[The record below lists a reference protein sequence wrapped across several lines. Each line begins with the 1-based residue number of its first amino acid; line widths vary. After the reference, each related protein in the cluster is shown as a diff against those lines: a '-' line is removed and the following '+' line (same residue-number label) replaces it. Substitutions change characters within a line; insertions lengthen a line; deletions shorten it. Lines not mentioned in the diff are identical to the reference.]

1 MNSANRLAVERML
14 ASDPVLV
21 DVIPAHEAM
30 PELQKNTFL
39 HAGPPIAFEDMC
51 EPMKGAVICAA
62 LHERLAS
69 TPEEAAQMARSG
81 AIHFDPCHP
90 HHAVG
95 PMTGLTTYSMPV
107 WVVEDRNTGQRA
119 FCNLSEGQGVGLRFG
134 EYGKKT
140 LDRLDWMEE
149 VAAPVFR
156 QVIHDMGGI
165 DLAPLI
171 SQGLAMG
178 DELHMRN
185 IACTA
190 LIIKVMAPSIAKF
203 AGGNTE
209 AMLRYMAVANDQFFL
224 NLAMPAMKLAA
235 DAADGVKGSSVVT
248 AIARNGVEVGIRIS
262 GLPGRW
268 FTAPASH
275 VEGLYFPGFT
285 DEDANPD
292 IGDSAIMEVGGLGGC
307 AMYAAPAIVKF
318 VGAANV
324 DVAKETTE
332 RMYRVTLAE
341 HARYQIPVMDFR
353 GTPTGIDAA
362 RVVETGITPILN
374 TAIASNK
381 AGVGMVGAGMSTI
394 PIEPF
399 EQALLALADDLHI

>member
-81 AIHFDPCHP
+81 AIHFEPCHP
-90 HHAVG
+90 HRAVG

-332 RMYRVTLAE
+332 RMYRVALAE

>member
-69 TPEEAAQMARSG
+69 TPEEAVQMAQSG
-81 AIHFDPCHP
+81 AIHFEPCHP
-90 HHAVG
+90 HRAVG

-140 LDRLDWMEE
+140 LDRLDWMEQ

-156 QVIHDMGGI
+156 EVIRDMGGI

-171 SQGLAMG
+171 SQGLSMG
-178 DELHMRN
+178 DEMHMRN

-190 LIIKVMAPSIAKF
+190 LIIKVMAPGIAKF
-203 AGGNTE
+203 AGEHTE

-275 VEGLYFPGFT
+275 VVGLYFPGFT

-332 RMYRVTLAE
+332 RMYRVALAE